1 MLEAATFSMNRNGFA
16 EFCRLSLRKRLGR
29 LSGNSVHNGI
39 DVAEHRARNPAGMQ
53 LAQEL
58 SALLRHQRLDERSL
72 EDIVELG
79 REFREA
85 FNRREV
91 ALVVAAVVVGE
102 NVGEGALVEADG
114 EVRVDALATHIIDR
128 HLVKAGRKGLDRH
141 HSRCHFGMLFFGD
154 RRGDEDAEMA
164 DLVVHHVDDAL
175 AADLDFLLVGV
186 GVEDPVERLLGRR
199 DVVAERGEDDDRRT
213 DPLQIDGDPHAR
225 AGPRRER
232 ACCR

>member
-1 MLEAATFSMNRNGFA
+1 MLEAATLLHEQERVAGI
-16 EFCRLSLRKRLGR
+16 CRLSLRKRLGR
-29 LSGNSVHNGI
+29 LSGNSVHKGI

-114 EVRVDALATHIIDR
+114 EVRVDALAT
-128 HLVKAGRKGLDRH
+128 
-141 HSRCHFGMLFFGD
+141 
-154 RRGDEDAEMA
+154 
-164 DLVVHHVDDAL
+164 
-175 AADLDFLLVGV
+175 
-186 GVEDPVERLLGRR
+186 
-199 DVVAERGEDDDRRT
+199 
-213 DPLQIDGDPHAR
+213 PLSIVIS
-225 AGPRRER
+225 
-232 ACCR
+232 